1 MDVKTLNELKINKL
15 KEIGAR
21 TAGEYTEDRTVL
33 VCGGT
38 GCTEGTSKDSSHANR
53 QISGKDFG
61 KGSRKNHGSVR
72 QPRIARR
79 SLQ

>member
-38 GCTEGTSKDSSHANR
+38 GCT
-53 QISGKDFG
+53 SGNSAKFWTP
-61 KGSRKNHGSVR
+61 ST
-72 QPRIARR
+72 RR
-79 SLQ
+79 